1 MVKFRIFKTATY
13 DEDYKSLDNSERL
26 RVDKIIN
33 NLFETGDTTGKPLGF
48 PFFREK
54 KFNGERVLYLVYNS
68 LSVILLLAIAD
79 KKTQQATINEI
90 LLHLDEYK
98 EYVIIRLR
106 DIRS

>member
-54 KFNGERVLYLVYNS
+54 GY
-68 LSVILLLAIAD
+68 
-79 KKTQQATINEI
+79 
-90 LLHLDEYK
+90 
-98 EYVIIRLR
+98 
-106 DIRS
+106 